1 MRTRAGQRSIM
12 VTKLDATSIFWISSL
27 KNSVMPNLSCLDQ
40 KYSMTMRRYVLVLE
54 VVVIV
59 VASVVSIVIV
69 VVIEMLIDMLCS
81 GPIELKLG
89 RFSYFSIL

>member
-1 MRTRAGQRSIM
+1 
-12 VTKLDATSIFWISSL
+12 
-27 KNSVMPNLSCLDQ
+27 
-40 KYSMTMRRYVLVLE
+40 MTMRRYVLVIV
-54 VVVIV
+54 VVVIL

-89 RFSYFSIL
+89 RLSYFSLL

>member
-1 MRTRAGQRSIM
+1 
-12 VTKLDATSIFWISSL
+12 
-27 KNSVMPNLSCLDQ
+27 
-40 KYSMTMRRYVLVLE
+40 MTMIRYVLVVE

-81 GPIELKLG
+81 GPIEIKLS
-89 RFSYFSIL
+89 RLSYFSLL

>member
-1 MRTRAGQRSIM
+1 MYSRAGQKSIM
-12 VTKLDATSIFWISSL
+12 ATKLNATSISWISSL

-40 KYSMTMRRYVLVLE
+40 KYSMTMRRYVSVLV

-69 VVIEMLIDMLCS
+69 VVIQMLIDMLCS
-81 GPIELKLG
+81 GPMELKLG